1 MFKTEIKNLS
11 LLDKIGFMTNWI
23 IKFWSLVLLVFLGQN
38 CTSPKSM
45 TDDTVVSEEVSQP
58 DKLANSLLWKISGKN
73 AKESYLYGTI
83 HIINDEDFFYPKGTM
98 AAIEATEKMIFEI
111 DMAEMGDM
119 SKAMELMQKVF
130 MDDNKTL
137 KDVMS
142 AEDYEVVEAHF
153 KKIGLPLM
161 FMQRIK
167 PMFLTVFASGDI
179 NPGDLQS
186 GKVKS
191 YEMEFA
197 KIAEEKNLG
206 TGGLETIDFQISVF
220 DDIPDESQATMLV
233 EAIKSSD
240 TGSDQFKEMVEIYKN
255 QDISGMQDLMK
266 GDETIEE
273 YEDIL
278 LVKRN
283 KNWIPLM
290 IEMMA
295 VQPTFFA
302 VGAGHLGG
310 ETGVINLL
318 KEEGYKV
325 TPVIS
330 I

>member
-1 MFKTEIKNLS
+1 MKNLIF
-11 LLDKIGFMTNWI
+11 KIWG
-23 IKFWSLVLLVFLGQN
+23 LVLLLVIGQN
-38 CTSPKSM
+38 CTTSKVA
-45 TDDTVVSEEVSQP
+45 TDGTVVQTIQEK
-58 DKLANSLLWKISGKN
+58 KLANSLLWKITGKD
-73 AKESYLYGTI
+73 AQESYLYGTI
-83 HIINDEDFFYPKGTM
+83 HIINDEDFFYPNGTM
-98 AAIEATEKMIFEI
+98 AAIDKTDKMVFEI
-111 DMAEMGDM
+111 DMAEMSDM
-119 SKAMELMQKVF
+119 SNMMSLMNKIM

-137 KDVMS
+137 EDVLS
-142 AEDYEVVEAHF
+142 EEDYAIVEAHF
-153 KKIGLPLM
+153 QKIGLPLM

-179 NPGDLQS
+179 SPEDLQS

-197 KIAEEKNLG
+197 KIAEEKEKG
-206 TGGLETIDFQISVF
+206 TGGLETIDFQISIF
-220 DDIPDESQATMLV
+220 NEIPDEAQAQMLV
-233 EAIKSSD
+233 DAIQSGD

-273 YEDIL
+273 FEDIL

-283 KNWIPLM
+283 MNWIPIM
-290 IEMMA
+290 SNMMA
-295 VQPTFFA
+295 EGPVFFA

-310 ETGVINLL
+310 EKGVIQLL